1 MPIRNFANGC
11 LRKGWNSIS
20 RFAALQ
26 ADIDREVRNL
36 ERLLCELN
44 EILSTTLE
52 DSAVRVRAAGSVL
65 HDFYT
70 GVERIFRQIGVRE

>member
-20 RFAALQ
+20 RFAALK

-44 EILSTTLE
+44 EILSMTPE
-52 DSAVRVRAAGSVL
+52 GSAVRVRAAGSVL

-70 GVERIFRQIGVRE
+70 GVEEFFARLELK